1 MEPLTLFLDLDE
13 TLVKT
18 GSLSLYGR
26 DLFLGKARSKE
37 AVARYTQAK
46 DSFFGKDPVPLS
58 QWASQV
64 GVSIILS
71 HEGTDFSEDPYI
83 TKLRPGAKEFLEGL
97 QPLCQEINILTTGLK
112 SFQEFVLELHQV
124 RHLINNVYGREEINA
139 SQFGPTITTEN
150 RVLLVDDNCN
160 PGSGGWKRKMT
171 SIGVLTD
178 EVHQKLNNMEW
189 EEQGIFLQ
197 KIAEQ
202 HFICISPWQGD
213 PLDTELY
220 RVIEEI
226 KNF

>member
-1 MEPLTLFLDLDE
+1 MEPLILFLDLDE

-18 GSLSLYGR
+18 SYLSLYGK

-37 AVARYTQAK
+37 AVGRYTQAR
-46 DSFFGKDPVPLS
+46 DSFFASDPIPLS
-58 QWASQV
+58 QWASQA

-71 HEGTDFSEDPYI
+71 HEGSDFSKDPYI
-83 TKLRPGAKEFLEGL
+83 TKLRPGVREFLEGL
-97 QPLCQEINILTTGLK
+97 RPLCKEINILTTGIK
-112 SFQEFVLELHQV
+112 SFQEFVLELHQI
-124 RHLINNVYGREEINA
+124 RHLINEVYGREEIDA
-139 SQFGPTITTEN
+139 AQFGPSITTSK

-178 EVHQKLNNMEW
+178 DIHQKLNNMEW
-189 EEQGIFLQ
+189 EAQDSFL
-197 KIAEQ
+197 KEIADR

-220 RVIEEI
+220 RVLREI
-226 KNF
+226 KTF